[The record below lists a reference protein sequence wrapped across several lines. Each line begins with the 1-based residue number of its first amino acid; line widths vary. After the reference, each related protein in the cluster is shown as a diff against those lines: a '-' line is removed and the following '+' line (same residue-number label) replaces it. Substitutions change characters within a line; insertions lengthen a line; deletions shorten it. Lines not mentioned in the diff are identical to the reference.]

1 MNRITTE
8 TVLLALLALV
18 LIALEIVSAYLAY
31 ETIGA
36 VASTLY
42 FLAIGINLVFLLVAI
57 RKPMVAAV
65 GMVLL
70 ALAIVPYQFALAQ
83 RLWRAQTEA
92 ARIVT
97 FAYEQKLATGE
108 YPTNLA
114 DYRYHDP
121 EMKTYIQQFQGDAD
135 VGAFVLCYRVG
146 TESTYHC
153 HSPRDGWTYY
163 PGLEEFFVVQWLDKT
178 LEPRK

>member
-1 MNRITTE
+1 MNHRATE
-8 TVLLALLALV
+8 VLLLALLAFT

-31 ETIGA
+31 ETIG
-36 VASTLY
+36 VIASTLY

-121 EMKTYIQQFQGDAD
+121 EMKTYIQQFRGDAD
-135 VGAFVLCYRVG
+135 VGAFLLCYRVG

-153 HSPRDGWTYY
+153 YSPRDGWTYY
-163 PGLEEFFVVQWLDKT
+163 PGLEEFFIVQWLDKT

>member
-18 LIALEIVSAYLAY
+18 LIVLEIVSARLAY
-31 ETIGA
+31 ETMGA

-57 RKPMVAAV
+57 RKPTVAAV

-114 DYRYHDP
+114 DYRYHD
-121 EMKTYIQQFQGDAD
+121 
-135 VGAFVLCYRVG
+135 
-146 TESTYHC
+146 
-153 HSPRDGWTYY
+153 
-163 PGLEEFFVVQWLDKT
+163 LE
-178 LEPRK
+178 

>member
-18 LIALEIVSAYLAY
+18 LIALEIVSANLAY

-36 VASTLY
+36 VARILY
-42 FLAIGINLVFLLVAI
+42 FLAIGINLVFLLVAV

-70 ALAIVPYQFALAQ
+70 ALAIVPYQFTLAQ

-108 YPTNLA
+108 YPTSLA
-114 DYRYHDP
+114 DYRYHDR
-121 EMKTYIQQFQGDAD
+121 EMKTYIQQFQRDA
-135 VGAFVLCYRVG
+135 AFAGFIREFILCYRVG
-146 TESTYHC
+146 TESTSHC
-153 HSPRDGWTYY
+153 YSPEDGWTYY
-163 PGLEEFFVVQWLDKT
+163 AD
-178 LEPRK
+178 